1 MYQINV
7 DDHVLYNPHLA
18 SEGQAI
24 ISGTVNLELDKTG
37 SATITIPSVNP
48 QYGNIAKMKSMIQVM
63 DDDEEIFRGR
73 VFNDTMSFDKSKKM
87 YVEGELGYM
96 IDNVLSPY
104 NNEICAAW
112 QPFITWLGRP
122 FNGTV
127 GDFFRYY
134 VFVYNTQ
141 VESTKQFAIGTIDV
155 SAASTVVSIGNK
167 EYPTIWDELNKQ
179 LVDVYGGHVRTRLTN
194 GVRYIDWLADYT
206 RTCGQTI
213 EFGVNLLDIEEYIS
227 AEDLIT
233 VLIPLGK
240 DLGDVTGRVNITTV
254 NNGELGLVNSS
265 AQALYGNIWGVRIWD
280 DITDPATLKALGEN
294 ELPKVSNPLKTI
306 TIKAV
311 DLNFAG
317 IQVDKIRLGDKIRVI
332 SQPHGIDALYQCSK
346 VSINLLNPANTTYT
360 FGDIPKTIT
369 GAQAETENEVKQAS
383 SAANKAE
390 EDAGSS
396 AATALL
402 EAKAYADSLVLNAS
416 NAYESDRTKAVGE
429 TTMSSV
435 YTDLIDDVEAKIYKT
450 SNGESRYK
458 LGLMAQDIATALTTL
473 GLDNPI
479 LTGTTVDYDELVAV
493 LWAAV
498 KDLRDRVDT
507 LEGGS

>member
-1 MYQINV
+1 MYQIIV
-7 DDHVLYNPHLA
+7 DNDVLYNPYLV
-18 SEGQAI
+18 SEGRAI
-24 ISGTVNLELDKTG
+24 TSGTINLELDKTG

-48 QYGNIAKMKSMIQVM
+48 MQGSIYKMKSMVQIL

-73 VFNDTMSFDKSKKM
+73 VFNDTMGFDKSKKM
-87 YVEGELGYM
+87 YVEGELGFM
-96 IDNVLSPY
+96 IDNILSPY
-104 NNEICAAW
+104 NNDICAAW
-112 QPFITWLGRP
+112 QPFITWLGRA

-127 GDFFRYY
+127 ADFFRYY

-141 VESTKQFAIGTIDV
+141 VESAKQFHIGTIDV
-155 SAASTVVSIGNK
+155 AAASLSVTIGSK
-167 EYPTIWDELNKQ
+167 DYPTIWDELNNKLIKQ
-179 LVDVYGGHVRTRLTN
+179 YGGHVRTRLSE
-194 GVRYIDWLADYT
+194 GVRYIDWIADYT
-206 RTCGQTI
+206 RICGQAI
-213 EFGVNLLDIEEYIS
+213 EFGVNLLNIEEYIS

-240 DLGDVTGRVNITTV
+240 DLGDSTGRVNITSV
-254 NNGELGLVNSS
+254 NDGQLGLTDNTAK
-265 AQALYGNIWGVRIWD
+265 AQYGNIWGVRIWD
-280 DITDPATLKALGEN
+280 DVTDPSTLKALGRN
-294 ELPKVSNPLKTI
+294 ELPKVSNPLRTI

-317 IQVDKIRLGDKIRVI
+317 VQTDKIHLGDKIRVI
-332 SQPHGIDALYQCSK
+332 SRPHGIDALYQCSK
-346 VSINLLNPANTTYT
+346 MSINLLNPANTTYT

-369 GAQAETENEVKQAS
+369 GAQVKTEDDVKQAS
-383 SAANKAE
+383 STASQAE
-390 EDAGSS
+390 RDAGSS
-396 AATALL
+396 AAAALL
-402 EAKAYADSLVLNAS
+402 EAKSYADSLVLNAS

-435 YTDLIDDVEAKIYKT
+435 YTDLIDEVEAKIYKT

-458 LGLMAQDIATALTTL
+458 LGLMAQDISAALTDL